1 MAGFRVSEHV
11 DRVPEEVFKYATSFH
26 NLPEWMPC
34 VTHVEVITDG
44 PVSVGTRFRE
54 TRVASGREGQ
64 AEMTVTAYGP
74 PHRYSTAFAVA
85 GYEAAYNY
93 LLKAEDSGTR
103 VKLEFVLG
111 GRGLRRL
118 MVPIVGW
125 VMKRHDKDQLA
136 SLKAAIEHNG

>member
-1 MAGFRVSEHV
+1 M
-11 DRVPEEVFKYATSFH
+11 
-26 NLPEWMPC
+26 
-34 VTHVEVITDG
+34 EVITDG

-54 TRVASGREGQ
+54 TRVAGGGEGQ
-64 AEMTVTAYGP
+64 AEMEVTAYEP
-74 PHRYSTAFAVA
+74 PHRYATAFTVG

-93 LLKAEDSGTR
+93 LLNAEDSGTR
-103 VKLEFVLG
+103 VELEFVLG

-136 SLKAAIEHNG
+136 SLKVAIERND